1 MSTDTPDKSYRR
13 AFAIG
18 FIWWIALSALFS
30 TMYGHV
36 SALAVGRF
44 LGMTMIT
51 SAMAGFVAAR
61 AAKPWST
68 RKFWAMYFLMAL
80 VVWVISS
87 RGLMQM
93 ITA

>member
-1 MSTDTPDKSYRR
+1 MTTNTPDKPYRR

-18 FIWWIALSALFS
+18 FIGWIGLSILFS
-30 TMYGHV
+30 AIHGHV
-36 SALAVGRF
+36 SAEGVGRF
-44 LGMTMIT
+44 FGMTMVT
-51 SAMAGFVAAR
+51 SALTGFIAAR
-61 AAKPWST
+61 AALPWST